1 MSHFDRP
8 LHYLCPFRGRWRW
21 LVITWTQVSARLGQ
35 SGRTQ
40 GSGFGDDGTHD
51 WDAHQVGPELRQQV
65 VEAGPAV
72 PSDSHT
78 AAPPALIASRAS
90 GFQSKALQFWGKVP
104 TNAPH

>member
-1 MSHFDRP
+1 MAVASDYVDTSQRTPWSVRP
-8 LHYLCPFRGRWRW
+8 H
-21 LVITWTQVSARLGQ
+21 
-35 SGRTQ
+35 
-40 GSGFGDDGTHD
+40 DGTHD
-51 WDAHQVGPELRQQV
+51 WDAHQVGQELRQQV